1 MNKNQDIEK
10 MNIVRD
16 KAYKSRNLA
25 SESINNYKY
34 YMEASELFSQA
45 IEIMDELL
53 NKEEYFVNLIGVSHE
68 VKMNHYL
75 FLASK
80 EHTQYERNNCL
91 AMYYY
96 ITKDFEKA
104 EIYCSKAGVHIENAI
119 FQLNRVK
126 FNEKQ
131 YEKNEAIAYDS
142 KNWTYLKEMNEI
154 QYYIFNVN
162 KEAQNR
168 NYSKVVDK
176 YRTIIS
182 KCENLMKVT
191 NDYMDVLDSEYLRIS
206 EGNYFAMISSSSIEM
221 LELLSDKYSSKNG
234 CVSESIFID
243 ILSEV
248 WKAFSY
254 SNKAFKSNPLWDGYN
269 DVREEQLSLL
279 EEILLTHKRY
289 WKLIYINFE
298 DNKEFLKV
306 MKNVDSRTYK
316 KIENEI
322 SIKDN
327 KSVKLWVMGSFWAL
341 LFILILGGISTVA
354 NPMSLWKFIAFI
366 TSVEVL
372 MLIVGGFILKTID
385 SLSEQAFLK
394 LMSIAFRS
402 QINILKI
409 FNKNSKSNDEIES
422 DETSEEN

>member
-1 MNKNQDIEK
+1 MNKNQDKEK
-10 MNIVRD
+10 MDIVRD
-16 KAYKSRNLA
+16 KAYKLRNLA
-25 SESINNYKY
+25 SESIENYDY
-34 YMEASELFSQA
+34 YMDASKLFTQA
-45 IEIMDELL
+45 IEIMDKLL
-53 NKEEYFVNLIGVSHE
+53 NEEEYFVNLIGVSHE

-80 EHTQYERNNCL
+80 EHTQYEKNNCL
-91 AMYYY
+91 AMYHY
-96 ITKDFEKA
+96 IKKDFEKA
-104 EIYCSKAGVHIENAI
+104 EMYCSKAKVHIENAI

-126 FNEKQ
+126 FNENE

-162 KEAQNR
+162 IEAQNR
-168 NYSKVVDK
+168 NYSKVVDN

-182 KCENLMKVT
+182 KCENLMNVT

-206 EGNYFAMISSSSIEM
+206 EGNYFAMISCNSIEM
-221 LELLSDKYSSKNG
+221 LEFLSDKYSSKSG
-234 CVSESIFID
+234 FVSESIFID

-248 WKAFSY
+248 WKAVSY
-254 SNKAFKSNPLWDGYN
+254 SNKAFKSNPLWNGYN
-269 DVREEQLSLL
+269 DVREEQLNLL
-279 EEILLTHKRY
+279 KKILLTHKKY

-306 MKNVDSRTYK
+306 MKNVDSKTYK

-327 KSVKLWVMGSFWAL
+327 KAVKLWVMGSFWAL
-341 LFILILGGISTVA
+341 LFIIILGGISTIA
-354 NPMSLWKFIAFI
+354 NDMSLWKFIAFI

-372 MLIVGGFILKTID
+372 MLIVGGFILKTTD

-402 QINILKI
+402 QINIFKL
-409 FNKNSKSNDEIES
+409 FNKNSKSNDDVES
-422 DETSEEN
+422 DETSEKN